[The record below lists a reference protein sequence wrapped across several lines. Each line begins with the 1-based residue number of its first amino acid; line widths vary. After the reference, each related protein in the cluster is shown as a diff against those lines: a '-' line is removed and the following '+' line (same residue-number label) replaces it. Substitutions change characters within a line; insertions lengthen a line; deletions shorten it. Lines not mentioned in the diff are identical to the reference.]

1 MPKSISLSPSIVW
14 FHPPAVCWGNHL
26 RAPHV
31 GHEHFRESPGWWHT
45 PRSDPHGRW
54 REGKPLLKCGIH
66 QSVCQAAIIIV
77 TTTWPGFFTHPLP
90 HSTCLPSHKS
100 TPFIPF
106 PSYACLLWKLVTQNL
121 LVDIT
126 MLRYRELGMD
136 TQAHVVSASGEIC
149 YVETNPPRRISQTS
163 ALD

>member
-14 FHPPAVCWGNHL
+14 FHPRAVCWGNHL

-45 PRSDPHGRW
+45 PRSAPPGRW
-54 REGKPLLKCGIH
+54 REGKPLLKCGI

-90 HSTCLPSHKS
+90 NSTWQKH
-100 TPFIPF
+100 PF
-106 PSYACLLWKLVTQNL
+106 PSYARLLWKLVTQNL
-121 LVDIT
+121 LVDISI
-126 MLRYRELGMD
+126 LRYRELGMD
-136 TQAHVVSASGEIC
+136 TQAHVVSAS
-149 YVETNPPRRISQTS
+149 VETNPPRRISQIF